1 MSTQPTEILPS
12 LSARA
17 HRAAEAPISALMRQ
31 ALEQPGLISLAAG
44 FVDPSSLPAEAT
56 QTAALSLL
64 SHPEVARVALQ
75 YGSTAGNTQL
85 RRQLLERVQRADAA
99 DARAPTA
106 LQLHPSDEEQVVL
119 TAGSNQML
127 GLLADALLD
136 QGDYVLCDAPTYFV
150 FTGLI
155 ESVGGRCIGIDSDAQ
170 GMLMPALEAELE
182 RHAQAGTL
190 ARVKAIYVM
199 SYFDNPRGV
208 SLAAERRPELVALA
222 QRYSRDHRIY
232 VIEDAAYREL
242 RFSGPDEAS
251 VRAYDPAGETVAYAG
266 TFSKSF
272 APGVRVGFGI
282 LPRSLAPAVLSLKGN
297 LDFGS
302 PHLNQCLLQRA
313 LELELLEP
321 QAALLRKLYAHK
333 AANMLRAL
341 DAHVAPLSGCSYQ
354 RPNGGLY
361 VWLRL
366 PAHVDTS
373 ARGRLFLRARELGVL
388 YVPGEY
394 CYPHPDPSTGAQRPS
409 SSMRL
414 SFGVQSDERVAEG
427 IEKLARAIAEAL

>member
-1 MSTQPTEILPS
+1 MPGQPPEIEPR

-17 HRAAEAPISALMRQ
+17 LRAAEAPISALMRQ

-44 FVDPSSLPAEAT
+44 FVDPTSLPVEAT
-56 QTAALSLL
+56 QSAALSLL
-64 SHPEVARVALQ
+64 SHPELAREALQ
-75 YGSTAGNTQL
+75 YGATAGNTRL

-99 DARAPTA
+99 DARAPRASLT
-106 LQLHPSDEEQVVL
+106 HPPDEEQVVL
-119 TAGSNQML
+119 TAGSNQIL

-136 QGDYVLCDAPTYFV
+136 PGDFVLCDAPTYFV

-155 ESVGGRCIGIDSDAQ
+155 ESVGAQCIGVASDEH
-170 GMLMPALEAELE
+170 GMLMPALEAELA
-182 RHAQAGTL
+182 RHAAAGTL
-190 ARVKAIYVM
+190 ERVKAIYVM

-208 SLAAERRPELVALA
+208 SLAAERRAQLVALA
-222 QRYSRDHRIY
+222 EGFSRTHRIY

-242 RFSGPDEAS
+242 RFSGSDEAS
-251 VRAYDPAGETVAYAG
+251 VRAYDVAGETVIYAG

-282 LPRSLAPAVLSLKGN
+282 LPRSLAPSVLSLKGN

-302 PHLNQCLLQRA
+302 PHLNQCLVGRA
-313 LELELLEP
+313 LELGLLEP
-321 QAALLRKLYAHK
+321 HAELLRKLYARK
-333 AANMLRAL
+333 AASMLASL
-341 DAHVAPLSGCSYQ
+341 DKHVAPLGGCRYQ

-361 VWLRL
+361 VWLNL

-373 ARGRLFLRARELGVL
+373 SRSRLFLRARELGVL

-394 CYPHPDPSTGAQRPS
+394 CYPRAQGADRPS
-409 SSMRL
+409 SGMRL
-414 SFGVQSDERVAEG
+414 SFGVQSDERIAEG

>member
-1 MSTQPTEILPS
+1 MPTQRPELKPM

-17 HRAAEAPISALMRQ
+17 LRAADAPISALMRQ

-44 FVDPSSLPAEAT
+44 FVDPTSLPAEAT
-56 QTAALSLL
+56 HTAATSLL
-64 SHPEVARVALQ
+64 SHPELARAALQ

-99 DARAPTA
+99 DSRAPRASLTEP
-106 LQLHPSDEEQVVL
+106 PSEEQVVL
-119 TAGSNQML
+119 TAGSNQIL

-136 QGDYVLCDAPTYFV
+136 VDDCVLCDAPTYFV

-155 ESVGGRCIGIDSDAQ
+155 ESVGARCIGIPSDEY
-170 GMLMPALEAELE
+170 GMLMPALEAELA
-182 RHAQAGTL
+182 RQAAAGSLT
-190 ARVKAIYVM
+190 RVKAIYVM

-208 SLAAERRPELVALA
+208 SLAAERRAELVALA
-222 QRYSRDHRIY
+222 QRYSRTHRIY

-242 RFSGPDEAS
+242 RFHGPDEAS
-251 VRAYDPAGETVAYAG
+251 VRAYDPTGETVIYAG

-282 LPRSLAPAVLSLKGN
+282 LPRTLAPAVLSLKGN

-302 PHLNQCLLQRA
+302 PHLNQCLVQRA
-313 LELELLEP
+313 LELDLLEP
-321 QAALLRKLYAHK
+321 QAALLRKLYARK
-333 AANMLRAL
+333 AQSMLTAL
-341 DAHVAPLSGCSYQ
+341 DEHVAPLAGCRYQ

-361 VWLRL
+361 VWLSL

-394 CYPHPDPSTGAQRPS
+394 CYPRPEASLGIERPS

-414 SFGVQSDERVAEG
+414 SFGVQSDERIAEG
-427 IEKLARAIAEAL
+427 IEKLARAITEAL